1 MPSLLLM
8 KVLLHTIALVGGLIL
23 GLAPAHADTL
33 KALAHIG
40 PWPVASQL
48 IEYQDRLWFATS
60 LKGANH
66 NSADL
71 WSLDTASG
79 ETRYERFLFSQDAGI
94 PTVYQDLLYWPYEDM
109 RDGSGW
115 GAASVTDGT
124 RWSRF
129 HVPTLRAFHLHSLR
143 PWKGMLVGTTAAYTA
158 GLHVSADNGST
169 WRMLTEFKPRVG
181 RFVRLTEVGTE
192 NDNLYA
198 VASESIGATL
208 MHYADGKMHDVVG
221 WPKGQDV
228 FALTSHK
235 NALYSI
241 VGRQGSTVWRLRNGS
256 PAALGQGE
264 PGWWLRALTSDGKR
278 LWAVQA
284 KQGGGIVWSSADG
297 EQWQKEHDFSGGRA
311 WSIARVGGNTFVG
324 GAGADGKAIIW
335 GHLGPDVT
343 GTSATPKTALPWTS
357 LTEGVATVVDW
368 NTARENLIGAVTAE
382 DNYAGH
388 ATPLAR
394 LVYVQALSSPPD
406 RYFRQL
412 LDYPKPDRQVDAFGG
427 QFTISTAE
435 LANWKMLWGMGL
447 ARETQIATDILM
459 RPWKRKSN
467 GPEKWFDQLLIG
479 LWAIQWSG
487 QSDTATVDALIN
499 RLSYDQDPAFI
510 TSQVV
515 GTLNAVTGERHAYDR
530 LAWQAWWN
538 NNRSTWPK

>member
-1 MPSLLLM
+1 MPSLLRM
-8 KVLLHTIALVGGLIL
+8 KVLLNAFVLLAGLIL
-23 GLAPAHADTL
+23 DLSPARADTL

-48 IEYQDRLWFATS
+48 IGYQNRLWFATS
-60 LKGANH
+60 VKGVNH
-66 NSADL
+66 NSSDL
-71 WSLDTASG
+71 WSLDMATGA
-79 ETRYERFLFSQDAGI
+79 TRYERYLFSQDAGI
-94 PTVYQDLLYWPYEDM
+94 PTVHQDLLYWPYEDM

-143 PWKGMLVGTTAAYTA
+143 PWKGTLVGTTAAYTA

-169 WRMLTEFKPRVG
+169 WQMLTEFKPRVG
-181 RFVRLTEVGTE
+181 RFVRLTEIGVE
-192 NDNLYA
+192 NDNLFA
-198 VASESIGATL
+198 VASERTGPTL
-208 MHYADGKMHDVVG
+208 MQYADGKMEDVPG

-228 FALTSHK
+228 FALTTHRD
-235 NALYSI
+235 ALFSI
-241 VGRQGSTVWRLRNGS
+241 VGRQGSTVWRIRNGR

-264 PGWWLRALTSDGKR
+264 EGWWLRALTSDGKR

-284 KQGGGIVWSSADG
+284 KQGGGAVWSSADG
-297 EQWQKEHDFSGGRA
+297 DHWQKEHDFTGGRA
-311 WSIARVGGNTFVG
+311 WSIARVDGKTFVG
-324 GAGADGKAIIW
+324 GAGAGGKAIIW
-335 GHLGPDVT
+335 GPDGPVA
-343 GTSATPKTALPWTS
+343 SAAFSNPKSVLPRSSPTPGKAPIT
-357 LTEGVATVVDW
+357 DW
-368 NTARENLIGAVTAE
+368 QQANRNMIAAFAAE

-394 LVYVQALSSPPD
+394 LTYTQALNSPPD
-406 RYFRQL
+406 RYFRSL
-412 LDYPKPDRQVDAFGG
+412 LDFPKPDRQVDAFGG

-447 ARETQIATDILM
+447 AGEKQVAPEILK
-459 RPWKRKSN
+459 RPWIRTSN

-487 QSDTATVDALIN
+487 QNDQATMDALIN
-499 RLSYDQDPAFI
+499 RLGYDRDPVFI

-515 GTLNAVTGERHAYDR
+515 GTLNAVTGQRYAYDR
-530 LAWQAWWN
+530 QAWQAWWET
-538 NNRSTWPK
+538 NRDTWPK

>member
-1 MPSLLLM
+1 M
-8 KVLLHTIALVGGLIL
+8 KGHLHAIIFLVGLIL
-23 GLAPAHADTL
+23 GPAPARADTL
-33 KALAHIG
+33 KALAHIS

-48 IEYQDRLWFATS
+48 IGYQNRLWFATS
-60 LKGANH
+60 VKGVNH

-71 WSLDTASG
+71 WSLDTSTG

-115 GAASVTDGT
+115 GVASVTDGT
-124 RWSRF
+124 RWSQF

-143 PWKGMLVGTTAAYTA
+143 QWKGMLAGTTAAYTA

-169 WRMLTEFKPRVG
+169 WRMLTEFKPRTG
-181 RFVRLTEVGTE
+181 RFVRLTEIGTE

-198 VASESIGATL
+198 IASEKTGATM
-208 MHYADGKMHDVVG
+208 MHYADGQMHDVAG

-241 VGRQGSTVWRLRNGS
+241 VGRQGSTVWRIQNGK
-256 PAALGQGE
+256 PAALAQGE
-264 PGWWLRALTSDGKR
+264 PGWWLRALTSDSKR

-284 KQGGGIVWSSADG
+284 KQGGGAVWSSADG
-297 EQWQKEHDFSGGRA
+297 EQWQKEHDFAGGRA
-311 WSIARVGGNTFVG
+311 WSVARVNGKTFVS

-335 GHLGPDVT
+335 GQLGPGDSDTV
-343 GTSATPKTALPWTS
+343 ATPKTALPRPPPTQ
-357 LTEGVATVVDW
+357 GIAAVVDW
-368 NTARENLIGAVTAE
+368 NKARENMIASIAAE

-394 LVYVQALSSPPD
+394 LVYVQALSLPPA

-412 LDYPKPDRQVDAFGG
+412 LDSQKPDRQVDAFGG

-447 ARETQIATDILM
+447 ARERQVALEVLLH
-459 RPWKRKSN
+459 PWKRKSN

-487 QSDTATVDALIN
+487 QSDKATVDALIN

-515 GTLNAVTGERHAYDR
+515 GTLNAITGERHAYDR

>member
-1 MPSLLLM
+1 M
-8 KVLLHTIALVGGLIL
+8 KGLLHAIVFLVGLIL
-23 GLAPAHADTL
+23 GPAPARADTL
-33 KALAHIG
+33 EALAHIG

-48 IEYQDRLWFATS
+48 IGYQNRLWFATS
-60 LKGANH
+60 VKGVNH

-71 WSLDTASG
+71 WSLDTGTG

-94 PTVYQDLLYWPYEDM
+94 PTVYQGLLYWPYEDM

-115 GAASVTDGT
+115 GVASVTDGT

-143 PWKGMLVGTTAAYTA
+143 QWKGMLVGTTAAYTA

-169 WRMLTEFKPRVG
+169 WRMLIEFKPRTG
-181 RFVRLTEVGTE
+181 RFVRLTEIGTE

-198 VASESIGATL
+198 IASESTGVSL
-208 MHYADGKMHDVVG
+208 MHYADGKMHDVAG

-241 VGRQGSTVWRLRNGS
+241 IGRQGSTVWRIQNGK
-256 PAALGQGE
+256 PAALAQGE
-264 PGWWLRALTSDGKR
+264 SGWWLRALTSDSKR

-284 KQGGGIVWSSADG
+284 KKGGGVVWSSADG
-297 EQWQKEHDFSGGRA
+297 DHWQKEHDFTGGRA
-311 WSIARVGGNTFVG
+311 WSIARVGGKTFVS

-335 GHLGPDVT
+335 GQRGPGGADTV
-343 GTSATPKTALPWTS
+343 ATPKTALPWTP
-357 LTEGVATVVDW
+357 LTQGIAAVVDW
-368 NTARENLIGAVTAE
+368 NKARENMITSIAAE

-388 ATPLAR
+388 ATPLAG
-394 LVYVQALSSPPD
+394 LVHVQALSSPPD

-412 LDYPKPDRQVDAFGG
+412 LDFPKPDRQVDAFGG

-447 ARETQIATDILM
+447 ARERQVAPEVILH
-459 RPWKRKSN
+459 PWKRKSN

-487 QSDTATVDALIN
+487 QSDKATVDALIN
-499 RLSYDQDPAFI
+499 RLSYEQDPAFV

-515 GTLNAVTGERHAYDR
+515 GTLNAITGERHAYDR
-530 LAWQAWWN
+530 LAWQVWWN